1 MRNARDA
8 MKIGDDRQA
17 TVVKQGLSSDSSQV
31 AMYIRHCCA
40 EMMALT
46 VEAQKTCSVI
56 LTPDS
61 CNLPI
66 CRGRCF
72 RMLRGFG
79 ACIPYDEIV
88 FQCICVYSC

>member
-1 MRNARDA
+1 MAKSSA
-8 MKIGDDRQA
+8 VSFLILILI
-17 TVVKQGLSSDSSQV
+17 VFLSAKKMV
-31 AMYIRHCCA
+31 P
-40 EMMALT
+40 MA
-46 VEAQKTCSVI
+46 EAQKACSMI
-56 LTPDS
+56 LIPDS

-79 ACIPYDEIV
+79 ACIPYDETS